1 MRRIKSSPAN
11 ICEMKN
17 RKKDVKCSSINP
29 VIIFKNN
36 NQEPFKYKKNIVS
49 NKKKITNTISGIIS
63 DSFLETNKI
72 LPYTDTFYFS
82 YLVEF
87 VNNFLNNKFN
97 RKNLENLVLSLMVR
111 FIFNQVYHDV
121 LTKIKEQISN

>member
-1 MRRIKSSPAN
+1 MRRIKSAPAN
-11 ICEMKN
+11 LCEMKN
-17 RKKDVKCSSINP
+17 RKKDVKFSNINP

-36 NQEPFKYKKNIVS
+36 NQELFKYKKNIVS

-63 DSFLETNKI
+63 DTFLETNKI